1 MITNNFIQVPNEA
14 VLQLSGNE
22 LKLYIL
28 LLGNENYNKNVV
40 NIDDDYFKI
49 SIKTLM
55 EQAEM
60 AKRTVCNTIKN
71 LISKG
76 FIKRK
81 KQKTKGGKSC
91 NSYSVNTDFSK
102 DNNNNINSINEL
114 DMERIEENKADA
126 NKAPKMQVYNELNKL
141 ISFFRNKISLTKK
154 EQDVL
159 LNHVEENIN
168 LLSDKQRKFFFA
180 IKSNIQKYN
189 SKEPVKKEV
198 DKDTRTLNKIKGLI
212 EEVKEISLLDPRTA
226 EYQDLRR
233 LAFYNYDLMFDLYNA
248 TTNQHVK
255 KEILELWNEFNSYF
269 INKDFIPPYENKLAK
284 KEVMNYETLDF

>member
-14 VLQLSGNE
+14 LQLSGNE
-22 LKLYIL
+22 LKIYIL

-76 FIKRK
+76 FIKCK

-102 DNNNNINSINEL
+102 DNNNNNINSINEL

-126 NKAPKMQVYNELNKL
+126 NKAPKMQVYNELNTL
-141 ISFFRNKISLTKK
+141 ISFFRNKISLTKE

-255 KEILELWNEFNSYF
+255 EEILELWNDFNGYF
-269 INKDFIPPYENKLAK
+269 IKKDFIPPYENKLAK

>member
-60 AKRTVCNTIKN
+60 AKRTVCNAIKN

-76 FIKRK
+76 FIKCK

-141 ISFFRNKISLTKK
+141 ISFFRNKISLTKE
-154 EQDVL
+154 EQAVL

-198 DKDTRTLNKIKGLI
+198 DKDTRTLNKIKALI

-248 TTNQHVK
+248 TTNQYIK
-255 KEILELWNEFNSYF
+255 DEILELWSDFNGYF
-269 INKDFIPPYENKLAK
+269 IKKDFIPPYENKLAK